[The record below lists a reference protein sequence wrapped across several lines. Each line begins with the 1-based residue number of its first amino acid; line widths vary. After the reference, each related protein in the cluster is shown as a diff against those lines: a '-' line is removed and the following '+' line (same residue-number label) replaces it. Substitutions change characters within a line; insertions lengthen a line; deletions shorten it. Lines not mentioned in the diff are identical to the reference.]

1 MARILCGPD
10 NSLWVPIAHDTPQA
24 TVSTFLEAVRRDDPQ
39 QVYRCLS
46 YELRKE
52 RGLDGMVVTAAWDK
66 LCEQTP
72 GLHLLGYATV
82 PAAPQRGD
90 QERATFELDA
100 EGVRVTL
107 DLSRESYW
115 ELRYLGQDGRIRESS
130 VRLDEAGYRE
140 LLRVAPETPDPL
152 DDLPQARIGVN
163 SRIAVH
169 PGVAELSPIRIE
181 TLSIGREWKIAAI
194 AVAKP

>member
-1 MARILCGPD
+1 MARLFCGPD
-10 NSLWVPIAHDTPQA
+10 TSPWVPIAHDTPQA

-46 YELRKE
+46 YSLCRE
-52 RGLDGMVVTAAWDK
+52 RGLDGMVVAAAWDK
-66 LCEQTP
+66 LREQTP
-72 GLHLLGYATV
+72 GLHLLGYAKA
-82 PAAPQRGD
+82 PIAPQRGD

-107 DLSRESYW
+107 DLERESYW

-130 VRLDEAGYRE
+130 VRLDEPGYRE
-140 LLRVAPETPDPL
+140 LLSVAPALPDPL
-152 DDLPQARIGVN
+152 DDLPQARIGV
-163 SRIAVH
+163 SGRIAVH
-169 PGVAELSPIRIE
+169 PGVAELSSGRVE
-181 TLSIGREWKIAAI
+181 SLSIGREWKIAAI